1 MSPQTKKQIG
11 RYAAALGI
19 FVIALI
25 ARLLLD
31 LIVPWRLPFITFFPA
46 VFLAAYYL
54 GSGPGVLV
62 LALSTIAGTT
72 WVDPFGQS
80 DQPLCNECSAVPP
93 RCRNDCVCGGSPIG
107 CS

>member
-1 MSPQTKKQIG
+1 MSPTTKKQIG

-19 FVIALI
+19 FVIALA

-62 LALSTIAGTT
+62 LALSTVAGTAGSIHPGI
-72 WVDPFGQS
+72 VR
-80 DQPLCNECSAVPP
+80 SASMQRVP
-93 RCRNDCVCGGSPIG
+93 CYS
-107 CS
+107 SSLLE

>member
-1 MSPQTKKQIG
+1 VKKQIG

-46 VFLAAYYL
+46 VFLAAWGRVL
-54 GSGPGVLV
+54 GN
-62 LALSTIAGTT
+62 
-72 WVDPFGQS
+72 
-80 DQPLCNECSAVPP
+80 DQP
-93 RCRNDCVCGGSPIG
+93 
-107 CS
+107 

>member
-1 MSPQTKKQIG
+1 MYPQTKKQIG

-25 ARLLLD
+25 LRLLLD

-54 GSGPGVLV
+54 GAGPGVLV
-62 LALSTIAGTT
+62 LAIVHHRRHGVGRSIRT
-72 WVDPFGQS
+72 
-80 DQPLCNECSAVPP
+80 
-93 RCRNDCVCGGSPIG
+93 
-107 CS
+107 